1 MYNYFLNTNIVHIT
15 MYRVER
21 ERPSLTIAWV
31 NKIILR
37 STLGRSCM
45 VREHVGSPNYL
56 LNVLRCLKIEDTCS
70 RVDEEGNNSRYL
82 QTSI

>member
-1 MYNYFLNTNIVHIT
+1 MF
-15 MYRVER
+15 RVER
-21 ERPSLTIAWV
+21 ERERASLIIAYTISWV

-45 VREHVGSPNYL
+45 VREHVGSPISL
-56 LNVLRCLKIEDTCS
+56 LNVLRFLKTEDTCS
-70 RVDEEGNNSRYL
+70 RVDEDENNSRYL